1 MMDKKELE
9 AIAEAASKNIKTE
22 ADLNEL
28 RQMLTKITVERALNV
43 ELDDHLGFDKHA
55 QSDAENSRNG
65 YSSKTLQTEDGQ
77 FEVATPR
84 DRDGSFEPKLVKK
97 HQRRFTSMDDK
108 ILFLYAQGMSTR
120 EIVTTFKEM
129 YGADVSPALISKV
142 TDAVI
147 EQVVEW
153 QARPLDSVYPI
164 VYLDCIVVKIRQ
176 DKKVINKAVYLALG
190 VNMEGHKEL
199 LGLWLSENEG
209 SKFWLN
215 VLTELQ
221 NRGVKD
227 ILIACVDGLKGFP
240 DAISAVYPQTRIQ
253 LCIVHMVR
261 NSVKYVPWKDYK
273 PVTADLKRIYQSATE
288 DEALRELDEFCERW
302 DEKYPQISRSWR
314 AHWHN
319 LNTLFGYPEDIRRA
333 IYTTNAIESLNSV
346 IRKAV
351 KKRKLFPTD
360 DSATK
365 VIYLA
370 IREASKKWTMP
381 IRNWKPAL
389 NRFMIEF
396 EDRLA
401 DFV

>member
-1 MMDKKELE
+1 MKKKELQ
-9 AIAEAASKNIKTE
+9 AIAQAAAKNIKSE
-22 ADLNEL
+22 EDLNEF
-28 RQMLTKITVERALNV
+28 RQMLTKITVETALNA
-43 ELDDHLGFDKHA
+43 ELDDHLGFDKHE
-55 QSDAENSRNG
+55 QSGSGNSRNG
-65 YSSKTLQTEDGQ
+65 VTHKTLQTEDGQ
-77 FEVATPR
+77 FELATPR
-84 DRDGSFEPKLVKK
+84 DRAGSFEPQLVKK

-108 ILFLYAQGMSTR
+108 ILFLYAQGMTTR
-120 EIVTTFKEM
+120 EIVRTFKEM
-129 YGADVSPALISKV
+129 YGADASPALISKV

-147 EQVVEW
+147 DEVVEW
-153 QARPLDSVYPI
+153 QCRPLDAVYPI

-176 DKKVINKAVYLALG
+176 DKRVINKSVYLALG

-199 LGLWLSENEG
+199 LGLWLAENEG
-209 SKFWLN
+209 AKFWLN

-221 NRGVKD
+221 NRGVRD

-240 DAISAVYPQTRIQ
+240 DAINTAYPETRIQ

-261 NSVKYVPWKDYK
+261 NSMKYVPWKEYK
-273 PVTADLKRIYQSATE
+273 HVAADLKQIYQSATE
-288 DEALRELDEFCERW
+288 EEALLALDQFSDTW

-319 LNTLFGYPEDIRRA
+319 LNTLFSYPEDIRKA

-346 IRKAV
+346 IRKAI

-360 DSATK
+360 DSAKK

-370 IREASKKWTMP
+370 IRDASKRWTMP
-381 IRNWKPAL
+381 IRNWKLAL

-396 EDRLA
+396 EDRLV
-401 DFV
+401 DYV

>member
-1 MMDKKELE
+1 MNKKELQ
-9 AIAEAASKNIKTE
+9 AFAQAAAKNIKSQE
-22 ADLNEL
+22 DLNQFQ
-28 RQMLTKITVERALNV
+28 QMLTKVTVEAALNA
-43 ELDDHLGFDKHA
+43 ELDEHLGFDKHE
-55 QSDAENSRNG
+55 QSEADNNRNG
-65 YSSKTLQTEDGQ
+65 FTSKTIRTEVGQ
-77 FEVATPR
+77 FELDTPR
-84 DRDGSFEPKLVKK
+84 DRAGSFEPQLVKK

-108 ILFLYAQGMSTR
+108 IIFLYAQGMTTR

-129 YGADVSPALISKV
+129 YGADVSPTLISKV

-153 QARPLDSVYPI
+153 QSRPLDAVYPI

-209 SKFWLN
+209 AKFWLN

-240 DAISAVYPQTRIQ
+240 DAINTAFPETQIQ

-288 DEALRELDEFCERW
+288 DEALLALDQFSDRW
-302 DEKYPQISRSWR
+302 DDKYPQISKSWR

-319 LNTLFGYPEDIRRA
+319 LNTLFSYPEDIRKA

-360 DSATK
+360 DSALG

-370 IREASKKWTMP
+370 IREASKKWSMP
-381 IRNWKPAL
+381 IRNWKLAL

-401 DFV
+401 DYI